1 LSCYAFAYFGVLV
14 LVLVDIG
21 HENNAGDKVR
31 VLLCMGLQEGV
42 AIPTTRSVLSFGG
55 DDITRCLLWVQQQRQ
70 TWPHIDSDPL
80 HDPLDFQTLNNL
92 KETHCSMRVSGILM
106 IWNIVIKDV
115 PLLSCLPLF
124 SSHYLCY
131 SVSSLARLY
140 EK

>member
-1 LSCYAFAYFGVLV
+1 VAATFGNGVSSGCIV
-14 LVLVDIG
+14 
-21 HENNAGDKVR
+21 N
-31 VLLCMGLQEGV
+31 MGAQVTSVMCIEEGV

-92 KETHCSMRVSGILM
+92 KETHCLMRVSGVFM

-131 SVSSLARLY
+131 NVSSLARLY